1 MSKRNNSAN
10 EGLRLLHFKEGFYV
24 QTVNHTCVDL
34 IFHSRIVVH
43 FSLIKN
49 SRNRMDSFN
58 RVLGMWD
65 LDANIEVG
73 WSEMSLS

>member
-1 MSKRNNSAN
+1 MQK
-10 EGLRLLHFKEGFYV
+10 
-24 QTVNHTCVDL
+24 VNHTCVDL
-34 IFHSRIVVH
+34 IFHSRIVAH

-49 SRNRMDSFN
+49 SLNRMDSFN
-58 RVLGMWD
+58 YVLGMWD